1 MAAPTNRPLGVAIA
15 GLGFGEAVHLPALR
29 DCPGTEPVALWHPR
43 AERLE
48 RACRAAELG
57 GSTDFSAVLADP
69 RVEAVMIA
77 TPPAPRFELAR
88 QALEA
93 GKHLL
98 LEKPVA
104 LEAAAIEELQRLAIR
119 NKLCVGVDFEYRAVP
134 VFQQLAAL
142 LAEGAL
148 GEPWLVKLDWLMASR
163 ADVGRPWSWYSQAA
177 AGGGILGALGTHAF
191 DILHWLIG
199 PAELQAARLS
209 TAIRERPLAG
219 PQGTRTSMAAVD
231 AEDIALIQLDL
242 NDSRGRRVPA
252 QVNLASV
259 TRAGRG
265 CWLELYGRDATLVLG
280 SSNQADYVH
289 GFQLAIARPGEPLR
303 PVAADPELAF
313 ERTWED
319 GRIAPVRRLIGWWA
333 SAAREG
339 RPMVPGLAEAAASQ
353 RLCDA
358 ARRHPWVG
366 PAASEGGLLGIP

>member
-69 RVEAVMIA
+69 RVEAVVIA

-119 NKLCVGVDFEYRAVP
+119 NKLCVAVDFEYRAVP

-142 LAEGAL
+142 LAEGVL

-163 ADVGRPWSWYSQAA
+163 ADASRPWTWYSQAA
-177 AGGGILGALGTHAF
+177 EGGGVLGALGTHAF
-191 DILHWLIG
+191 DILNWLVG
-199 PAELQAARLS
+199 PAELHAARLS

-219 PQGTRTSMAAVD
+219 
-231 AEDIALIQLDL
+231 
-242 NDSRGRRVPA
+242 
-252 QVNLASV
+252 
-259 TRAGRG
+259 
-265 CWLELYGRDATLVLG
+265 
-280 SSNQADYVH
+280 
-289 GFQLAIARPGEPLR
+289 
-303 PVAADPELAF
+303 
-313 ERTWED
+313 
-319 GRIAPVRRLIGWWA
+319 
-333 SAAREG
+333 
-339 RPMVPGLAEAAASQ
+339 AEAAEGFDEIDDLFGGGGRAGAAGSSSTAVRPPWCSGQPTRPIMCTVFNWRSPDQASP
-353 RLCDA
+353 CD
-358 ARRHPWVG
+358 RYP
-366 PAASEGGLLGIP
+366 PIPLWPSDAPGRMAGSRQCAG

>member
-1 MAAPTNRPLGVAIA
+1 MAAPTHRPLGVAIA
-15 GLGFGEAVHLPALR
+15 GLGFGESVHLPALR
-29 DCPGTEPVALWHPR
+29 DCPSTEPVALWHPR

-48 RACRAAELG
+48 GACRETELRG
-57 GSTDFSAVLADP
+57 ITDFSAILADP
-69 RVEAVMIA
+69 QVEAVVIA

-119 NKLCVGVDFEYRAVP
+119 RNLCVAVDFEYRAVP

-142 LAEGAL
+142 LAEGVL

-219 PQGTRTSMAAVD
+219 PQGAGTSMAAVD

-353 RLCDA
+353 GLCDA
-358 ARRHPWVG
+358 ARRHP
-366 PAASEGGLLGIP
+366 